1 MLTPQRF
8 LDALPAE
15 LRSVVQQAAERL
27 RDVPPRLRRV
37 ARAIGH
43 VPKAIAKQLRLS
55 EKSVRTY
62 INDLYRRLGL
72 RDDRRAYPLE
82 RTVIVMLAVVLY
94 TLTYGDLL

>member
-8 LDALPAE
+8 LDTLPPE
-15 LRSVVQQAAERL
+15 LRPVVQQAAERL
-27 RDVPPRLRRV
+27 RDVPPRLRRI
-37 ARAIGH
+37 ARAMGN
-43 VPKAIAKQLRLS
+43 VPKAIAKQMKLS

-72 RDDRRAYPLE
+72 RDDPQAYPLE

>member
-27 RDVPPRLRRV
+27 RDVPPRLRRIV
-37 ARAIGH
+37 RAMGN

-72 RDDRRAYPLE
+72 RENSQAYPLE

>member
-15 LRSVVQQAAERL
+15 LRPVVQQVAERL

-43 VPKAIAKQLRLS
+43 VPKAIAQQLRLS